1 MNGGRDDA
9 DVTGRDPLV
18 MSLVED
24 VAHVDETNG
33 ADAAID
39 VVAAA
44 VASDVDDDD
53 DVDDG
58 D

>member
-1 MNGGRDDA
+1 MNGRSGDA

-24 VAHVDETNG
+24 VAHAGETSG

-39 VVAAA
+39 A
-44 VASDVDDDD
+44 VAEDLASDDDD
-53 DVDDG
+53 DVGDDG